1 MTIKDKE
8 TTIPV
13 VVPSKKAIAEFK
25 AKMDTM
31 LKVNLLGNAITS
43 TVSEDKIFDFLED
56 CANVFS
62 TGALLTTSLF
72 DWTTGKNREYN
83 GNNVPSRYGHKVH
96 WPYPG
101 GMSGITILIGG
112 SGAGKSE
119 YMWRILQPDVVIRY
133 GEAYEKWDRK
143 PNVVHANS
151 IITAIELAIG
161 YSLLGL
167 TVGIDSLRYAAYTI
181 EGPAGPK
188 GIVTTLF
195 TMLTDLS
202 NLVAVSGANIPVV
215 FNPMVSDDAMEI
227 LYDNGGGSCAGVV
240 QIRDKVAIKGLMR
253 TDVGRDDISNAHADT
268 SAFAPL
274 QTVDDSGH
282 GGQFDTYKE
291 HDEVIRISH
300 RDSHPP
306 ERTDDSVHGTD
317 FDLTST
323 SPKKTKL

>member
-1 MTIKDKE
+1 MTTKKKE

-13 VVPSKKAIAEFK
+13 VVPSKSQIAEFK

-31 LKVNLLGNAITS
+31 LGVNLLGNSIKS
-43 TVSEDKIFDFLED
+43 TVSESDILEFLTD

-62 TGALLTTSLF
+62 NGTLLTKSLF
-72 DWTTGKNREYN
+72 DWSPGKNRDYH

-96 WPYPG
+96 WPYPD
-101 GMSGITILIGG
+101 GMSGITIIIGG

-119 YMWRILQPDVVIRY
+119 YMWQVLQPDVVIRY
-133 GEAYEKWDRK
+133 GEAYETWDRQ

-188 GIVTTLF
+188 GIISTLF

-202 NLVAVSGANIPVV
+202 NLVAVSGANIPVI
-215 FNPMVSDDAMEI
+215 FNPMVSDEAMDI

-240 QIRDKVAIKGLMR
+240 QVKDRVAIRGLMR
-253 TDVGRDDISNAHADT
+253 TYKGREDISNSKADN
-268 SAFAPL
+268 SAFSPL
-274 QTVDDSGH
+274 QKLDDQGH
-282 GGQFDTYKE
+282 GSTFDTYKGHNE
-291 HDEVIRISH
+291 TIRISH
-300 RDSHPP
+300 RDSNPP
-306 ERTDDSVHGTD
+306 ERLDDTVHGTD
-317 FDLTST
+317 FGLTST
-323 SPKKTKL
+323 LPKKS